1 MPDSKQTYMYKKV
14 NNCNI
19 YLDFYG
25 VKIKKS
31 PVIVFIHGGALIWG
45 SRKDIILEQ
54 VQLYNKAGYSVFSL
68 DYRLAPESKL
78 KYIVEDIQD
87 ALVWIKKNG
96 EKLFDLDVNKIAF
109 IGNSAG
115 GYLSLLAGTFSEK
128 PNVIISFYGYGDIL
142 GEWYG
147 KPSDYY
153 CSMPLV
159 EKKEV
164 ENIVKENIR
173 INRIIT
179 EGSFE
184 NRFNYYL
191 YCRQR
196 GIWTNEISGYDVYDE
211 KEMIVPFCPIHNLT
225 KDYPPTLLIHGDKD
239 TDVPYQQSLEMGK
252 MLSKYE
258 VNNKIIIAQGE
269 GHVFDMDMSKLI
281 VQDIYK
287 EVLEFLGENFSIV

>member
-1 MPDSKQTYMYKKV
+1 MSDIKQTYMYKEV

-45 SRKDIILEQ
+45 SRKDIIWEQ

-147 KPSDYY
+147 KPSAHY

-159 EKKEV
+159 EKKEA

-196 GIWTNEISGYDVYDE
+196 GIWTNEVSGYDVYDE

-258 VNNKIIIAQGE
+258 VNNNTIIAQGE
-269 GHVFDMDMSKLI
+269 GHVFDMDMSKPI

-287 EVLEFLGENFSIV
+287 EVLEFLDKNF